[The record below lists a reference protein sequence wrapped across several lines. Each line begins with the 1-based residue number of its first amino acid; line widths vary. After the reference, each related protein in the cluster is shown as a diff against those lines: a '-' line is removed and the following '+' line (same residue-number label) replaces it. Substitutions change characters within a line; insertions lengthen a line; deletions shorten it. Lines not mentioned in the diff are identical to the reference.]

1 VRVTVVVVG
10 RPRNRALADAIADYE
25 KRAGRYWKLDVIE
38 TKAERGEDADMVR
51 RAEAKRLLSRVD
63 GRPYMA
69 CDERGGP
76 FNSRQFAEMLA
87 RAREAARDSVFVIG
101 GAFGLD
107 REVRDRAELRM
118 SLAPWTLP
126 HELARLVLVEQIYR
140 AGTIIRGEPYH
151 K

>member
-1 VRVTVVVVG
+1 VTLVAVG
-10 RPRNRALADAIADYE
+10 RVSDRGIAAAIANYE
-25 KRAGRYWKLDVIE
+25 KRARRYWKLEVHEIR
-38 TKAERGEDADMVR
+38 AERGSDPDLVR
-51 RAEAKRLLSRVD
+51 RAEAKRLLNRID

-87 RAREAARDSVFVIG
+87 RARESARDSVFVIG

-140 AGTIIRGEPYH
+140 AGTIVRGEPYH

>member
-1 VRVTVVVVG
+1 MTVVAIG
-10 RPRNRALADAIADYE
+10 RVSDRGLAAAIANYE
-25 KRAGRYWKLDVIE
+25 KRARRYWKLDVHE
-38 TKAERGEDADMVR
+38 VRAERGDDPDRVR
-51 RAEAKRLLSRVD
+51 RGEAKRLLRYIA
-63 GRPYMA
+63 GRQYMA

-76 FNSRQFAEMLA
+76 FNSRQFAEMMG
-87 RAREAARDSVFVIG
+87 RARESARDVVFVIG

-107 REVRDRAELRM
+107 REVRDGAELRM

-140 AGTIIRGEPYH
+140 AGTILRGEPYH